1 MQHRAQIEWEK
12 LEKLTESFP
21 KKVFLSLF
29 GRLRWAFFRNEIP
42 CDYGDTSHSLLEQN
56 NEERDFLL

>member
-21 KKVFLSLF
+21 KKFFFLSLEDWDEPS
-29 GRLRWAFFRNEIP
+29 LEMKSL
-42 CDYGDTSHSLLEQN
+42 CDYGDTNHSLLEQN